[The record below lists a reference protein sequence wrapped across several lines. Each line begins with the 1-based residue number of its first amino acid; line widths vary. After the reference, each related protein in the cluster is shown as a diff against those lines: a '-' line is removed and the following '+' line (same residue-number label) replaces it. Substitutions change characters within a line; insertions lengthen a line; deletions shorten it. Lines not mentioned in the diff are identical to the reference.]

1 MTGLDFSRNIKIY
14 ICFILS
20 SIFNFY
26 VIASESTAE
35 GLPSEWSYKNIYNE
49 KQVVK
54 YQKNDSGIFTL
65 YSQSSRKSLSILSK
79 TFKIQEGQA
88 YRFSVEFKTEGVKFP
103 ANSIIALVRDKD
115 NKPPKFYQVLSKV
128 KKLKNN
134 WHKLYVDEIL
144 AKRINKVEFSL
155 AFLASS
161 KGKVSFKNIH
171 IKPITIVPKKTVKV
185 SCISGNPPVPST
197 PERSLDYYQKLL
209 EKAGKSG
216 ADIVCTPEF
225 LNTVSLSG
233 KKYKIE
239 QLAEKLD
246 QGPFSKMFSKIARQ
260 YSMYI
265 VASIVEKDRGYLY
278 DTAILYGRDGKL
290 LGKYRKT
297 HLAFGEIFNKG
308 LTAGN
313 QYPVFETDFG
323 RIGILICYDLHFP
336 EPARILSM
344 KGVDMILVPNYGDAR
359 SKYKLWEHIAPVRAA
374 DNQCVIVSAVNNHN
388 LYSVI
393 VSRQGH
399 ILAREKNATGNVIT
413 ADVDLNQSMKNY
425 TGSAITDWYNV
436 RRQPQTYEMITTD
449 WFSTSSKK

>member
-1 MTGLDFSRNIKIY
+1 MMRNIKIY
-14 ICFILS
+14 ICFVLLFIANS
-20 SIFNFY
+20 FIN
-26 VIASESTAE
+26 ASENTME
-35 GLPSEWSYKNIYNE
+35 KLPSEWGYRNIYAE

-65 YSQSSRKSLSILSK
+65 YSQSSRKSLSLLSK
-79 TFKIQEGQA
+79 TFNIQGGQA
-88 YRFSVEFKTEGVKFP
+88 YRFSVEFKTQGVKFP
-103 ANSIIALVRDKD
+103 ANSIFAVVR
-115 NKPPKFYQVLSKV
+115 NKENKSPKFYQVLSKTG
-128 KKLKNN
+128 KLKNN
-134 WHKLYVDEIL
+134 WQELYVDEML
-144 AKRINKVEFSL
+144 AKGIEKVEFSL

-161 KGKVSFKNIH
+161 KGQVSFKNIQV
-171 IKPITIVPKKTVKV
+171 KPIKIIPKKTVKV
-185 SCISGNPPVPST
+185 SCISGNPPAPST
-197 PERSLDYYQKLL
+197 PERSLNYYQKLL

-225 LNTVSLSG
+225 LNTVSLNQ
-233 KKYKIE
+233 KKYKME
-239 QLAEKLD
+239 QVAEKLD
-246 QGPFSKMFSKIARQ
+246 HGPFSKMFAKIARK

-265 VASIVEKDRGYLY
+265 VASIVEKDQGYLY
-278 DTAILYGRDGKL
+278 DTAVLYGRDGKL

-297 HLAFGEIFNKG
+297 HLAFGEILDKG
-308 LTAGN
+308 LTAGD

-323 RIGILICYDLHFP
+323 RIGLLICYDLHFP

-359 SKYKLWEHIAPVRAA
+359 SNYKLWKHIAPVRAA
-374 DNQCVIVSAVNNHN
+374 DNQCVIVSAVNSHK

-393 VSRQGH
+393 VSRQGN

-425 TGSAITDWYNV
+425 MGSNITDWYNL